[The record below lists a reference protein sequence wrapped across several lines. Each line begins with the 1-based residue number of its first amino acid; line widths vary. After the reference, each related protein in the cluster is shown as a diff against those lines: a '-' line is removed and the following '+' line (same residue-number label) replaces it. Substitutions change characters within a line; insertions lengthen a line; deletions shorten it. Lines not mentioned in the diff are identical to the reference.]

1 MFTEVSESVTVK
13 VIGSHSFALV
23 SSILTVVVSSSLIV
37 PTHGFVP
44 IVALLGAVST
54 NEKLSLF
61 SSSVS
66 LVVFTT
72 TVAPVLP
79 AGILA

>member
-1 MFTEVSESVTVK
+1 M
-13 VIGSHSFALV
+13 LLP
-23 SSILTVVVSSSLIV
+23 SITAAGLSTLTVGAASLSLIV

-72 TVAPVLP
+72 TVVPVLP